1 MAHDV
6 FISHSSKDKAAA
18 DAVCAILEQRKIR
31 CWIAPRDITPGKEWG
46 EAIID
51 AISASRMMILIFSAN
66 ANDSP
71 QIRREVERAVNKEVV
86 IVPLRIEDV
95 APTKSLEYFIG
106 SVHWLDALSLPLDN
120 HLEKLAGVVE
130 GALGCNTSAAAKQ
143 SAAPFQRPAPLAR
156 ILGELAPS
164 ERDIAVPRE
173 PHLDR
178 PKKSVRF
185 FFALGATCVLGIVMI
200 VLFFSHKHF
209 VAARAAKLYDQGLAS
224 YKSGDLHRAAELYQQ
239 ACDAGEPKACA
250 ALGAIHA
257 TGSGVAKDL
266 THAAD
271 LLKRACDAGSASGCE
286 NLGSMYANG
295 EGVTKDLSR
304 AVDLFQRACDGGSA
318 TGCANLAISYERG
331 GGVAAPDLTR
341 AASLFMRA
349 CDGGDA
355 TGCIGLGKLFERGQG
370 VTKNLGRA
378 ADLYKQACA
387 AKDEA
392 GCTNLARLK
401 GSPHP

>member
-130 GALGCNTSAAAKQ
+130 GALGGDSSVNPKQ
-143 SAAPFQRPAPLAR
+143 SATPFQRPAPLAG
-156 ILGELAPS
+156 ILGESVPPQ
-164 ERDIAVPRE
+164 RDIAAPRS
-173 PHLDR
+173 DQTR
-178 PKKSVRF
+178 KSVRF
-185 FFALGATCVLGIVMI
+185 FFALGATCALGIVMI

-209 VAARAAKLYDQGLAS
+209 VAARAAKVYDQGLAS
-224 YKSGDLHRAAELYQQ
+224 YKSGDLHRAADLYQQ

-250 ALGAIHA
+250 ALGALHA
-257 TGSGVAKDL
+257 SGSGVAKDL

-271 LLKRACDAGSASGCE
+271 LLKRACDAGNASGCE

-318 TGCANLAISYERG
+318 TGCANLAMSYERG
-331 GGVAAPDLTR
+331 EGVAAPDLTR
-341 AASLFMRA
+341 AAGLFLRA

-370 VTKNLGRA
+370 VPKNLSRA
-378 ADLYKQACA
+378 ADLYKQACD
-387 AKDEA
+387 AKYDA
-392 GCTNLARLK
+392 GCTNLTRLK
-401 GSPHP
+401 GPPHP